1 MGKEKERKEK
11 GRMGEE
17 WNREKG
23 MKQRMGGGEAWM
35 GGDEERRKI
44 YKESKE
50 GERERGGKK
59 GITEEGREKETDRD
73 KIFEVKERREERR
86 EERW

>member
-1 MGKEKERKEK
+1 
-11 GRMGEE
+11 
-17 WNREKG
+17 
-23 MKQRMGGGEAWM
+23 M
-35 GGDEERRKI
+35 GGDKERRKI